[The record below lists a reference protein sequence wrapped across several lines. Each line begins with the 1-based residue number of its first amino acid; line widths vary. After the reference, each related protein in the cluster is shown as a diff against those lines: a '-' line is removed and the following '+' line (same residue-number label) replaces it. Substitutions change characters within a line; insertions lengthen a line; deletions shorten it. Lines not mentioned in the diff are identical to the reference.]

1 MESVLETAMHPS
13 EPKQSHEYTAIQVGP
28 KWIHLLQIC
37 SSHAPSEN
45 CIVSMDNTNLL
56 RMTEKEM

>member
-1 MESVLETAMHPS
+1 MHPS